1 MTGIFLLS
9 EAYRNT
15 FVDDTKYAGRVASH
29 LAGLASAIE
38 DSHPNWRPK
47 VSQLVLMLPKS
58 ETSNSIVAAGMAY
71 GAGKGIMQDYPGPA
85 ILLFGAALNVIGSAP
100 NVELQEAVKRAEEML
115 KENGLG
121 ENEDVKKL
129 IQAGKERASFDKV
142 TQMLKNEFAQGL
154 EDSGK
159 YPNEI
164 IANVVPKI
172 VNVTHDVRH
181 RGLVERIEWKNIKVE
196 IGGSSTNIGYMHEI
210 DEVIFGDDILQELAT
225 YAKVGCAF
233 SILRRLTA

>member
-1 MTGIFLLS
+1 MTGLFLLS

-15 FVDDTKYAGRVASH
+15 FVDDTKYVGRVASH

-100 NVELQEAVKRAEEML
+100 NVELQDAVNQAEEIL
-115 KENGLG
+115 KENGL
-121 ENEDVKKL
+121 EKVEEVKKL

-142 TQMLKNEFAQGL
+142 TQMLKNEFTQGL

-159 YPNEI
+159 YSHETITNIVPN
-164 IANVVPKI
+164 I

-181 RGLVERIEWKNIKVE
+181 RGLIERIEWKNIRIE
-196 IGGSSTNIGYMHEI
+196 IGGSSTNAGYMHEI
-210 DEVIFGDDILQELAT
+210 DEVVFGDDILQGLVK
-225 YAKVGCAF
+225 YAKEGCAF
-233 SILRRLTA
+233 SILRRLTQ